1 MAWNIYPTQTPVGS
15 WQGQS
20 CEEQQEYQHAEW
32 LNHLHQSPLHSFRC
46 SGGVFTLGADALDIP
61 SGTYIIDGRV
71 AYNDAAD
78 SIAITATRPTYLFA
92 RLLKTGLLVTS
103 AEYYVN
109 TNGAL
114 PSEPHVLMGVID
126 TVAGVANT
134 CTPSQVYPHICY
146 GTHTGNG
153 SARGVFLGFQP
164 KHVVVTNADDDEAI
178 VAYPAGPGFASATD
192 AFTYMKPTSTGLPTI
207 TAFGFTIPSAFNSAG
222 DDIYWTAWA

>member
-1 MAWNIYPTQTPVGS
+1 MAWNVYPTQTPVGS

-20 CEEQQEYQHAEW
+20 CEEMQEYQHAEW

-61 SGTYIIDGRV
+61 AGTYIIDGRV

-92 RLLKTGLLVTS
+92 RLLKTGSVVTS

-114 PSEPHVLMGVID
+114 PGDPYVLIGVIGWGGSGD
-126 TVAGVANT
+126 VVTMGQT
-134 CTPSQVYPHICY
+134 YPRAVKSSCL
-146 GTHTGNG
+146 G
-153 SARGVFLGFQP
+153 SAGNVFLGFQP
-164 KHVVVTNADDDEAI
+164 LSVLIESTDFSMQ
-178 VAYPAGPGFASATD
+178 YAT
-192 AFTYMKPTSTGLPTI
+192 PTT
-207 TAFGFTIPSAFNSAG
+207 FGFTFGALPG
-222 DDIYWTAWA
+222 TIYYTALA